1 MPQQIRR
8 CPTCARENPPELM
21 RCECGALLF
30 GIDLTAPAKPAIP
43 AADPAEIAATSATTA
58 APPAATFCPHAD
70 CAQPN
75 PAGSARCLYCDRPLA
90 AVSTDANANADADTD
105 TAPHPDTD
113 PGPHGLSGT
122 TPGTPSL
129 LNLPSVLRARFHI
142 LRPLPAAGAEAELLI
157 VAPNDGGEEEYVAKI
172 YRHGIRPDHEVQE
185 RIAAIDPAHCV
196 RMIDKGIADGF
207 AYELMEYCRAGSLR
221 DLLRECA
228 PLAADDWRA
237 CLLELTDAI
246 GAVHAAS
253 LIHRDLKPEN
263 VLLRSRNPLDLVLTD
278 FSGASLSN
286 ATLHF
291 TGMAR
296 TLAYSP
302 PEALSGVLDAKAD
315 WWALGMILLEAAQGR
330 HPFAGLSDAVILH
343 RLTTRSIELDGVAD
357 ARWRLLLRG
366 LLLRDPKQR
375 WGEAEIR
382 RWLAGDLTLATP
394 AHDATGHAVRPYQI
408 GPDLCHTPEQL
419 GAALAR
425 HWDKARA
432 DLDNGLLMQWLRNDL
447 QDLNRVRFLID
458 LNFDSG
464 LPPDRRLLRL
474 ILDLAPGLP
483 PVWRGQRIDLRNLLA
498 RVDRALKNDAEALD
512 FLHDLDRQRVLD
524 TYAAA
529 GNAEIADIA
538 SRWRAARKQF
548 DATWASKLAALKAQR
563 PTGEQPDFHALMF
576 GQSGPQHPAERS
588 LHPRL
593 LALAYDQGWCE
604 RLRADLEQ
612 QLLALR
618 QHCPWLPGPERVATS
633 AGGELLVFEAL
644 LPEARRQAQRREEQ
658 QQQAESER
666 QETTRRLRRETRQ
679 AAAYLSLFGQH
690 SLWRQQSLDDLD
702 RALDQ
707 LAAVTAQV
715 RAHDD
720 SSTAYQSLRAEVLR
734 LEPIAKRIQ
743 PLLEESYQQ
752 RLRRRGWFNERTLRF
767 YGIALFAAPIFLG
780 PRFFV
785 PVLLAGIAALAWRF
799 GLEFSTLRRLRH
811 WLNKL
816 PAA

>member
-1 MPQQIRR
+1 MPLQIRR

-90 AVSTDANANADADTD
+90 AVSTDANTNADADTD
-105 TAPHPDTD
+105 TAPQPDTD

-129 LNLPSVLRARFHI
+129 LNLPSALRARFHI

-157 VAPNDGGEEEYVAKI
+157 VAPNDGGNEEYVAKI
-172 YRHGIRPDHEVQE
+172 YRHGIRPDREVQE

-228 PLAADDWRA
+228 PLPADDWRA

-278 FSGASLSN
+278 FSGASLTN

-315 WWALGMILLEAAQGR
+315 WWALGMILLEAALGR
-330 HPFAGLSDAVILH
+330 HPFAGLSDAVVLH
-343 RLTTRSIELDGVAD
+343 RLTTRSIELDGIAD

-375 WGEAEIR
+375 WDEAEIR
-382 RWLAGDLTLATP
+382 RWPRRRTMPPAMPCAPTRSARISATP
-394 AHDATGHAVRPYQI
+394 RNNSARRWPATG
-408 GPDLCHTPEQL
+408 
-419 GAALAR
+419 
-425 HWDKARA
+425 
-432 DLDNGLLMQWLRNDL
+432 
-447 QDLNRVRFLID
+447 
-458 LNFDSG
+458 
-464 LPPDRRLLRL
+464 
-474 ILDLAPGLP
+474 
-483 PVWRGQRIDLRNLLA
+483 
-498 RVDRALKNDAEALD
+498 
-512 FLHDLDRQRVLD
+512 
-524 TYAAA
+524 
-529 GNAEIADIA
+529 
-538 SRWRAARKQF
+538 
-548 DATWASKLAALKAQR
+548 
-563 PTGEQPDFHALMF
+563 
-576 GQSGPQHPAERS
+576 
-588 LHPRL
+588 
-593 LALAYDQGWCE
+593 
-604 RLRADLEQ
+604 
-612 QLLALR
+612 
-618 QHCPWLPGPERVATS
+618 
-633 AGGELLVFEAL
+633 
-644 LPEARRQAQRREEQ
+644 
-658 QQQAESER
+658 
-666 QETTRRLRRETRQ
+666 TRRVPIST
-679 AAAYLSLFGQH
+679 
-690 SLWRQQSLDDLD
+690 
-702 RALDQ
+702 
-707 LAAVTAQV
+707 TACSCSGC
-715 RAHDD
+715 A
-720 SSTAYQSLRAEVLR
+720 T
-734 LEPIAKRIQ
+734 ICK
-743 PLLEESYQQ
+743 
-752 RLRRRGWFNERTLRF
+752 T
-767 YGIALFAAPIFLG
+767 
-780 PRFFV
+780 
-785 PVLLAGIAALAWRF
+785 
-799 GLEFSTLRRLRH
+799 
-811 WLNKL
+811 
-816 PAA
+816 